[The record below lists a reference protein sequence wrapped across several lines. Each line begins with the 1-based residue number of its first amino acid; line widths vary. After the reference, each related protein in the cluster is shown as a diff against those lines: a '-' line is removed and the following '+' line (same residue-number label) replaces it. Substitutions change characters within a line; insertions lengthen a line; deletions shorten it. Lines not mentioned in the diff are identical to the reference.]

1 VVVRPEDLVQV
12 EVLALSKFRIQP
24 LQQEVLEAL
33 IRQVA
38 EELQAMA
45 QQQVQQSLPNIWIG
59 IARVVHQW
67 CVLLQFLLSLMKL
80 QHWALLHLVR

>member
-45 QQQVQQSLPNIWIG
+45 QQQVQQTLLL
-59 IARVVHQW
+59 RVA
-67 CVLLQFLLSLMKL
+67 KG
-80 QHWALLHLVR
+80 

>member
-1 VVVRPEDLVQV
+1 V

-45 QQQVQQSLPNIWIG
+45 QQQVQQTLLL
-59 IARVVHQW
+59 RVAQG
-67 CVLLQFLLSLMKL
+67 
-80 QHWALLHLVR
+80 